1 MILNHESVT
10 DLRISRWITKDA
22 LEEKQRIFVRLID
35 RLSIDWTRFWAS
47 QGAEAGSEQ
56 STWDLIASTDESVS
70 WWVIRSD
77 RIGIELWN
85 RAQSNRV
92 RPRPPNHLFISS
104 SSTAL
109 ATWLATTY
117 TCQVTHLHTWAV
129 LNWKSKWTL
138 KLACGFVVIVLVSE
152 LIIICSIDQ
161 TRDRRPLTRQRGKAD
176 HGWVLY
182 SHVSDRECSH
192 VLYFKL
198 CCQKC
203 LFSMYLLLVSFERA
217 FDDVVGI
224 SLSLLQCVSWNRFI
238 GFINGWWF
246 ISVQ

>member
-1 MILNHESVT
+1 M
-10 DLRISRWITKDA
+10 RISRWITKDA
-22 LEEKQRIFVRLID
+22 LEEKQMIFVRLID

-109 ATWLATTY
+109 ATDLP
-117 TCQVTHLHTWAV
+117 LHTLA
-129 LNWKSKWTL
+129 
-138 KLACGFVVIVLVSE
+138 KLPTCTHGLCLTERVNERWSWHVDFVVIVLVSE

-161 TRDRRPLTRQRGKAD
+161 TRDRRPQTRQRGKAN

-192 VLYFKL
+192 VLHFKL
-198 CCQKC
+198 CCQKF
-203 LFSMYLLLVSFERA
+203 LFSIYLLLVSFERA

-224 SLSLLQCVSWNRFI
+224 SLSLFECVSWNRFI
-238 GFINGWWF
+238 GFINGCWF
-246 ISVQ
+246 ISDQ